1 MHNLISFNQLMGS
14 QSDPHDD
21 LLTEYYECLIECNDD
36 QHICKRI
43 CKEVLIDKH
52 ILFSSTLTVFRTSD
66 ETQGFSY
73 CINYVIILKELI
85 TQ

>member
-1 MHNLISFNQLMGS
+1 MRRSRCVKLPYYEDYDYYGVLKKMHNLISFNQLMGS

-43 CKEVLIDKH
+43 CKEVLVD
-52 ILFSSTLTVFRTSD
+52 
-66 ETQGFSY
+66 
-73 CINYVIILKELI
+73 
-85 TQ
+85 